1 MATVWPGR
9 RSTCS
14 SHSLNTG
21 LPAIRGNRFQFGHC
35 PVGKRCRRTFTIT
48 NHTCHRFMGFE
59 WEADDPF
66 QFCPKFKLSP
76 VVVQFKDTLP
86 FQTRTA
92 MTDCRTFVLKN
103 NSMLPM
109 AWQLRGLDDLVEN
122 FFLSQNNG
130 ILDPRSEFEV
140 TLHFKA
146 EQIGS
151 IEKTLQLEGKQPA
164 ETRTLQAVYQKN
176 NLNNVCFLLPQVSDA
191 ENILGVVQTEN
202 IKISAEV
209 YDVSLGIDMPE
220 GADGSLEFG
229 TINVLDKVKKVL
241 SLKIKGIYRIEY
253 RFTLKGAG
261 PRMQDLASYFTVTP
275 QSGMVNASH
284 PDASVEI
291 IFHPTSEI
299 LLKNIPILYCQVID
313 ASSGEGGQAVT
324 NIPIRVSAKAEYSKY
339 SIVPASPTDFGAMI
353 KGTKKSRTVVLK
365 NNGTLSFKFHIRREP
380 KLASA
385 LESKSSKQG
394 ESAPSAKKRS
404 KGRKSGSSTQGHLRL
419 GMFTVSPCSGSV
431 HPSRMQL
438 IKVECL
444 AEQEG
449 TWEEQIYIDIM
460 DRDPTDN
467 PLGIPF
473 TLIVETCVPGL
484 VENVA
489 SIFKEYPICSSADLS
504 HQLQSVKGTGLFV
517 RDENRFIFSKVQVG
531 QEAEAHFSICNACRL
546 PCDVA
551 LSIKPLPGEEQSL
564 INNIFKLDPVKM
576 SIRGSS
582 SAVATVTFTPPDKQS
597 YDCTFEASL
606 EMPKGSVEVKPQI
619 LTFTISGKGQ
629 ELPVTVVRPSAR
641 SKREIAVLRFK
652 RLQLEDTEM
661 LPLVIRN
668 NGIKPVKFMLH
679 LEDEH
684 GVFLLK
690 GRASTFK
697 TFQTGNVEGDSVRNE
712 SKPAKQPFFLLRH
725 GQSAEFDVIFKPTL
739 AQRLEGKIC
748 LLVGDSRLTLTEL
761 VGEGHMDEFTLDGL
775 KEDPQERN
783 AKSSLKKDIID
794 AVRANHI
801 QFGHCPVGKRCR
813 RTFTITNHTR
823 TQFMRFVWDAD
834 AIFQFSPKVG
844 HLHPG
849 CAKGITV
856 TLKADV
862 PGTFRR
868 RLVKCK
874 VTKINFKRPRR
885 KVPDWDDQMCIV
897 TWKDIPRKDLAARWF
912 KKERVVETVP
922 EPAHTV
928 LEKSSQEAEVYL
940 SAIVFYTQFKL
951 STTVV
956 QFKDTSPLQTR
967 IATFRLSNTGKVAL
981 EYSWEEA
988 EDSEAVKKQYSSA
1001 LMRHF
1006 LSSET
1011 LKRCRKM
1018 LHRFGWQPDRPF
1030 ETQSSGL
1037 QLLHQ
1042 LAKRLQ
1048 QQQDSEQQQQQQPEQ
1063 QDHPKLCR
1071 SRRVGSALEI
1081 LPDPFHDLPLFSIKP
1096 CHGIIAPGQ
1105 KQAFQVRFSPKCE
1118 GTFETTLQCRIPNPK
1133 PNQKTGQVIVKAREQ
1148 KSLGK
1153 PLEQREKGQRAKKQ
1167 KPAPKGQN
1175 LCQLE
1180 SPEGTSNI
1188 VPSAAAGLP
1197 PFTRD
1202 LCSPHLPAHAK
1213 SGCTLSAP
1221 RAGLGGSRAGLPNS

>member
-1 MATVWPGR
+1 
-9 RSTCS
+9 
-14 SHSLNTG
+14 
-21 LPAIRGNRFQFGHC
+21 
-35 PVGKRCRRTFTIT
+35 
-48 NHTCHRFMGFE
+48 
-59 WEADDPF
+59 
-66 QFCPKFKLSP
+66 
-76 VVVQFKDTLP
+76 
-86 FQTRTA
+86 
-92 MTDCRTFVLKN
+92 
-103 NSMLPM
+103 
-109 AWQLRGLDDLVEN
+109 
-122 FFLSQNNG
+122 
-130 ILDPRSEFEV
+130 
-140 TLHFKA
+140 
-146 EQIGS
+146 
-151 IEKTLQLEGKQPA
+151 
-164 ETRTLQAVYQKN
+164 
-176 NLNNVCFLLPQVSDA
+176 
-191 ENILGVVQTEN
+191 
-202 IKISAEV
+202 
-209 YDVSLGIDMPE
+209 
-220 GADGSLEFG
+220 
-229 TINVLDKVKKVL
+229 
-241 SLKIKGIYRIEY
+241 
-253 RFTLKGAG
+253 
-261 PRMQDLASYFTVTP
+261 
-275 QSGMVNASH
+275 
-284 PDASVEI
+284 
-291 IFHPTSEI
+291 
-299 LLKNIPILYCQVID
+299 
-313 ASSGEGGQAVT
+313 
-324 NIPIRVSAKAEYSKY
+324 
-339 SIVPASPTDFGAMI
+339 
-353 KGTKKSRTVVLK
+353 
-365 NNGTLSFKFHIRREP
+365 
-380 KLASA
+380 
-385 LESKSSKQG
+385 
-394 ESAPSAKKRS
+394 
-404 KGRKSGSSTQGHLRL
+404 
-419 GMFTVSPCSGSV
+419 
-431 HPSRMQL
+431 
-438 IKVECL
+438 
-444 AEQEG
+444 
-449 TWEEQIYIDIM
+449 
-460 DRDPTDN
+460 
-467 PLGIPF
+467 
-473 TLIVETCVPGL
+473 
-484 VENVA
+484 
-489 SIFKEYPICSSADLS
+489 
-504 HQLQSVKGTGLFV
+504 
-517 RDENRFIFSKVQVG
+517 
-531 QEAEAHFSICNACRL
+531 
-546 PCDVA
+546 
-551 LSIKPLPGEEQSL
+551 
-564 INNIFKLDPVKM
+564 
-576 SIRGSS
+576 
-582 SAVATVTFTPPDKQS
+582 
-597 YDCTFEASL
+597 
-606 EMPKGSVEVKPQI
+606 
-619 LTFTISGKGQ
+619 
-629 ELPVTVVRPSAR
+629 
-641 SKREIAVLRFK
+641 
-652 RLQLEDTEM
+652 M

-748 LLVGDSRLTLTEL
+748 LLVGDSCLTLTEL

-1001 LMRHF
+1001 LMHKGISLEVF
-1006 LSSET
+1006 
-1011 LKRCRKM
+1011 
-1018 LHRFGWQPDRPF
+1018 PDAICDW
-1030 ETQSSGL
+1030 S
-1037 QLLHQ
+1037 
-1042 LAKRLQ
+1042 
-1048 QQQDSEQQQQQQPEQ
+1048 
-1063 QDHPKLCR
+1063 
-1071 SRRVGSALEI
+1071 V
-1081 LPDPFHDLPLFSIKP
+1081 FSIKP
-1096 CHGIIAPGQ
+1096 YCGTIYPGQ
-1105 KQAFQVRFSPKCE
+1105 KQAFYMWFSPKCE

-1133 PNQKTGQVIVKAREQ
+1133 PNQKTGQVIVKAQEQ

-1175 LCQLE
+1175 LCQLK